1 MHVLPQIY
9 YIIVAELELR
19 VAFIIYTANVTD
31 EIPQML
37 PMKRHKCYR

>member
-19 VAFIIYTANVTD
+19 VAFIYTANVTD